1 MSRSGQGSA
10 ILMILVALIC
20 LLVLLLPLEG
30 ESSGW
35 PSYIHATVNQKLIA
49 AFALGI
55 LADTHTEI
63 ECKICELKASV
74 FKACFSCRFDDRNCV
89 IYFSPVGLVTMAIL
103 KA

>member
-74 FKACFSCRFDDRNCV
+74 SRHVFLADLM
-89 IYFSPVGLVTMAIL
+89 IEIA
-103 KA
+103 

>member
-1 MSRSGQGSA
+1 MTTNCLFVQFAAMSRSGQGSA

-63 ECKICELKASV
+63 EFKICELKANVSRHV
-74 FKACFSCRFDDRNCV
+74 FLADLM
-89 IYFSPVGLVTMAIL
+89 IEIA
-103 KA
+103 